1 MPDIG
6 CPETFALKKLSMV
19 LRFNSLEQP
28 YFGWG
33 VRAMFGA
40 CLSFAYLA
48 GTTGLASDSSICP
61 AMVNNVFLAYLPVEI
76 SLHLHRIR
84 RAFVFWGM
92 VFVWMIFYPNAPYVL
107 TDYFHLAYVDPYT
120 LSANSRILRP
130 DMRLWLTFTVLSVSA
145 VISAMLGTWSLDHMA
160 GLLQRRLRRPEAL
173 WRFSIVLVFVTFSSA
188 GIYLGRFA
196 RIHSVHLFTRPHHA
210 LDEMSSSIGVN
221 MVEFIVLVSFIQLVL
236 WACLKFL
243 AASHYKNGGGEWG
256 LDRY

>member
-1 MPDIG
+1 M
-6 CPETFALKKLSMV
+6 TFK
-19 LRFNSLEQP
+19 FTSLEKP
-28 YFGWG
+28 HFAWM
-33 VRAMFGA
+33 VRIVFGA

-48 GTTGLASDSSICP
+48 GVTGLASDSSICP

-210 LDEMSSSIGVN
+210 LDEVFSSIGEN
-221 MVEFIVLVSFIQLVL
+221 MFEFVVLVSFVQLAL
-236 WACLKFL
+236 WSCLKL
-243 AASHYKNGGGEWG
+243 LTASSDK
-256 LDRY
+256 DC

>member
-19 LRFNSLEQP
+19 LRFNSLEQQ
-28 YFGWG
+28 YFGWI

-48 GTTGLASDSSICP
+48 GVTGLASDSSICP

-107 TDYFHLAYVDPYT
+107 TDYFHLAYVDPYA
-120 LSANSRILRP
+120 LPAKGRILRP
-130 DMRLWLTFTVLSVSA
+130 DLSLWLTFAVLSVCA
-145 VISAMLGTWSLDHMA
+145 LVSAMLGTWSLDHVA
-160 GLLQRRLRRPEAL
+160 GLLQRRFRRSGAL
-173 WRFSIVLVFVTFSSA
+173 WRFSIVTVFAAFSSA
-188 GIYLGRFA
+188 GIYIGRFS

-210 LDEMSSSIGVN
+210 LDEVFSSIGEN
-221 MVEFIVLVSFIQLVL
+221 MFEFVVLVSFVQLAL
-236 WACLKFL
+236 WSCLKL
-243 AASHYKNGGGEWG
+243 LTASSDKNC
-256 LDRY
+256 